1 MPRQHLINKYLL
13 EQTGFEGNLSKFSKV
28 CFSCYKCQLQILKE
42 TSLSSTDPDLTQLIT
57 SLKGKHSVIKSVQDV
72 TDTAMPHTSIFVAEL
87 LLQGESLLLP
97 TAHAFFDK
105 IAQELMSKHD
115 LSDDDTN
122 VSVAYR
128 WILSNLTSSLGHH
141 LSCACKIRK
150 HGTIIYRSNSD
161 LLLALSKALHK
172 HQMNTSEEISGIPNV
187 SDESRCNDNILD
199 EVFSCID
206 TQVFTGGQVSPFSI

>member
-1 MPRQHLINKYLL
+1 M
-13 EQTGFEGNLSKFSKV
+13 

-57 SLKGKHSVIKSVQDV
+57 SLKGKQSVVKSVQDV
-72 TDTAMPHTSIFVAEL
+72 TDTAIIPHINICGRIIIT
-87 LLQGESLLLP
+87 GESLLLP

-122 VSVAYR
+122 ISVTSR

-141 LSCACKIRK
+141 LSCACKIK
-150 HGTIIYRSNSD
+150 
-161 LLLALSKALHK
+161 KAWYHHLQK
-172 HQMNTSEEISGIPNV
+172 
-187 SDESRCNDNILD
+187 
-199 EVFSCID
+199 
-206 TQVFTGGQVSPFSI
+206 